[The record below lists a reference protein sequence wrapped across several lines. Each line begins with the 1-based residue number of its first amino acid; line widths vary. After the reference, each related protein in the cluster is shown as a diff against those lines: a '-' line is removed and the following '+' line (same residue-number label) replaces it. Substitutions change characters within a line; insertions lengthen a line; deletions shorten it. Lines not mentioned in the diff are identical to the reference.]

1 MSNREIEAIE
11 RDLEATRQRTE
22 STIHALQSKL
32 QPRAVLDEATRFFQG
47 TDSGQYAED
56 ITRNALR
63 QARENPLPLLLIGA
77 GAALLGT
84 KRPGRP
90 KYVGQSRDDYAAY
103 GEGPEIRDGVIGGT
117 AGYSQQDFESQEREL
132 SSLYDAEW
140 EETHRVI
147 GASETI
153 DRTYTQSK
161 DEDDTTYQNRL
172 YEARGQAFQIEREDG
187 EDDESFR
194 KRIDEKLKGA
204 KAKASE
210 YKQRAGAFKDRQAQR
225 AKEFGHGV
233 SDRAHRTYDGTR
245 ERTSRFY
252 EGSKARTGEFYQGS
266 RRRAGDLA
274 HGTRDGAAQA
284 AQKTGQ
290 LYQENPLVAAA
301 LAIAAGAVTG
311 ALFDATEPERRA
323 LKGVGD
329 DINDATRRL
338 NEAANEKVA
347 EYAGKVEQV
356 ADKASEKIDEVS
368 RDLNRNGSSQ
378 GERLADGTTA
388 TSGGYTPSETPSGT
402 GTSTGTSTGSTTGG
416 TGAKTS

>member
-32 QPRAVLDEATRFFQG
+32 QPRAVIDEATRFFQG

-56 ITRNALR
+56 VTRNALR

-77 GAALLGT
+77 GAALLGA

-90 KYVGQSRDDYAAY
+90 KYLGQSRDDYAAY
-103 GEGPEIRDGVIGGT
+103 GEGYGDTEIRDGVIGGT
-117 AGYSQQDFESQEREL
+117 AGYSQADFDDQEREL

-140 EETHRVI
+140 EDTHRVI
-147 GASETI
+147 GAAETI
-153 DRTYTQSK
+153 DRTHTRLD
-161 DEDDTTYQNRL
+161 DEDDAAYQSRL
-172 YEARGQAFQIEREDG
+172 YQARGQAFQIEREDG
-187 EDDESFR
+187 EDDASFR
-194 KRIDEKLKGA
+194 QRIDERLKSA
-204 KAKASE
+204 KTKASE

-225 AKEFGHGV
+225 AKNLGSNV
-233 SDRAHRTYDGTR
+233 SDRAQRTYDGTR

-252 EGSKARTGEFYQGS
+252 QGSKEHTGEFYQGS

-274 HGTRDGAAQA
+274 TGTRDGAAQA

-323 LKGVGD
+323 LGGVGD
-329 DINDATRRL
+329 DINDAARRL
-338 NEAANEKVA
+338 NETANEKVA

-356 ADKASEKIDEVS
+356 AEQASDKIDEVS
-368 RDLNRNGSSQ
+368 RDLNRNGQDTKTAAS
-378 GERLADGTTA
+378 GKGTGV
-388 TSGGYTPSETPSGT
+388 GGYTPSETPSGT
-402 GTSTGTSTGSTTGG
+402 T
-416 TGAKTS
+416 KTS

>member
-1 MSNREIEAIE
+1 MTNPEIEAIE

-32 QPRAVLDEATRFFQG
+32 QPRAVIDEATRFFQG

-90 KYVGQSRDDYAAY
+90 KYLGQSRDDYAAY
-103 GEGPEIRDGVIGGT
+103 GDGPEIRDGVIGGS
-117 AGYSQQDFESQEREL
+117 AGYSSTDYEDQEREL

-153 DRTYTQSK
+153 DRTHTRLD

-172 YEARGQAFQIEREDG
+172 YEARGQAFQIERHDG
-187 EDDESFR
+187 EDDASFR
-194 KRIDEKLKGA
+194 QRIDDRLKGA
-204 KAKASE
+204 KTKASE

-225 AKEFGHGV
+225 AKEFGQGV

-245 ERTSRFY
+245 ERTSQFY
-252 EGSKARTGEFYQGS
+252 QGSKERTGAFYDGS

-311 ALFDATEPERRA
+311 ALFAATEPEKRA

-329 DINDATRRL
+329 DINDAARRL

-356 ADKASEKIDEVS
+356 ADQASEKIDEVS
-368 RDLNRNGSSQ
+368 RDLKNGDSKTQSAT
-378 GERLADGTTA
+378 GSTTSGVS
-388 TSGGYTPSETPSGT
+388 TGGGYTPSETPSGT
-402 GTSTGTSTGSTTGG
+402 T
-416 TGAKTS
+416 KTS

>member
-11 RDLEATRQRTE
+11 RDLEATSQRTE

-90 KYVGQSRDDYAAY
+90 KYLGQSREDYAAY
-103 GEGPEIRDGVIGGT
+103 GDGPEIRDGVIGGT
-117 AGYSQQDFESQEREL
+117 PGYTAQDFETQEAEL

-153 DRTYTQSK
+153 DRTHTRLD
-161 DEDDTTYQNRL
+161 DEDDGAYQSRL
-172 YEARGQAFQIEREDG
+172 YEARGQAFQIERRDG
-187 EDDESFR
+187 EDDMSFR
-194 KRIDEKLKGA
+194 QRIDEKLSGA
-204 KAKASE
+204 KSKATE
-210 YKQRAGAFKDRQAQR
+210 YKLRAGAFKDRQAQR
-225 AKEFGHGV
+225 AKEFGSSV
-233 SDRAHRTYDGTR
+233 SDHAHRTYDGTR
-245 ERTSRFY
+245 ERTSQFY
-252 EGSKARTGEFYQGS
+252 AGSKERASEFYQGS

-311 ALFDATEPERRA
+311 ALFDATEPEKRA

-329 DINDATRRL
+329 DINDAAKRL
-338 NEAANEKVA
+338 NDAANEKVA
-347 EYAGKVEQV
+347 QYAGKVEQF
-356 ADKASEKIDEVS
+356 ADKANEKIDEVS
-368 RDLNRNGSSQ
+368 RDLGKNGQSAKAEIGGS
-378 GERLADGTTA
+378 TTA
-388 TSGGYTPSETPSGT
+388 KSGGYTPSQTPTGET
-402 GTSTGTSTGSTTGG
+402 
-416 TGAKTS
+416 KTS